1 MDVTPSS
8 SPPADDAATPEDR
21 LAEIERVRASGVF
34 SPGGRLSDLFEYL
47 AARSGPEDAP
57 KEAEIA
63 LAVFGKRGTENLR
76 DDPVARV
83 YMHRL
88 RRRLEDFYLRGGVP
102 TGIRLEIPKGGYRI
116 SARRIAAGPRGEAGS
131 LMARFEP
138 LPDAA
143 DEPVFEADA
152 SPTRRRRPGRPGRGV
167 WLAAGLLVAVGVLI
181 GCLIMLFAAPLAGS
195 RETIVRRAEAW
206 KGLAGSGRPLLVVVG
221 DYYIFGEY
229 EDRLF
234 LRRLIRDF
242 SINSKD
248 DLLARQLED
257 PKAYER
263 YGDVAL
269 QYLPVS
275 AAVALSDLAPL
286 LASAR
291 SVEVALASDLS
302 PERLKSSDIL
312 YVGLLSGLGPLRDP
326 IFTHS
331 RFRIGASYD
340 EIFDRK
346 TQETYT
352 SEAFLATQGDTMY
365 RDFGYFAAFDGPSGN
380 RIAILAGTRDTALMG
395 VAELLTRPA
404 GLKAIGAEA
413 RGRSSF
419 ETLLEVR
426 GQKNVNLETRI
437 LAGDALDSQDIWSRP
452 PSEAVSF
459 PTE

>member
-1 MDVTPSS
+1 M
-8 SPPADDAATPEDR
+8 
-21 LAEIERVRASGVF
+21 
-34 SPGGRLSDLFEYL
+34 
-47 AARSGPEDAP
+47 
-57 KEAEIA
+57 
-63 LAVFGKRGTENLR
+63 
-76 DDPVARV
+76 
-83 YMHRL
+83 
-88 RRRLEDFYLRGGVP
+88 
-102 TGIRLEIPKGGYRI
+102 
-116 SARRIAAGPRGEAGS
+116 
-131 LMARFEP
+131 
-138 LPDAA
+138 
-143 DEPVFEADA
+143 
-152 SPTRRRRPGRPGRGV
+152 
-167 WLAAGLLVAVGVLI
+167 
-181 GCLIMLFAAPLAGS
+181 
-195 RETIVRRAEAW
+195 
-206 KGLAGSGRPLLVVVG
+206 
-221 DYYIFGEY
+221 
-229 EDRLF
+229 
-234 LRRLIRDF
+234 
-242 SINSKD
+242 
-248 DLLARQLED
+248 
-257 PKAYER
+257 
-263 YGDVAL
+263 
-269 QYLPVS
+269 
-275 AAVALSDLAPL
+275 
-286 LASAR
+286 
-291 SVEVALASDLS
+291 EVALASDLS

-340 EIFDRK
+340 EFFDRK

-437 LAGDALDSQDIWSRP
+437 LAGDALDSQDIWSSP

>member
-1 MDVTPSS
+1 MDVTPPS
-8 SPPADDAATPEDR
+8 SPRSDDRATPEER

-34 SPGGRLSDLFEYL
+34 SPGGRLSDLFDYL
-47 AARSGPEDAP
+47 AVRSGADDRP

-63 LAVFGKRGTENLR
+63 LAVFGKKGGESLR

-88 RRRLEDFYLRGGVP
+88 RRRLEEFYLRGGVP
-102 TGIRLEIPKGGYRI
+102 TGVRLEIPKGGYRI
-116 SARRIAAGPRGEAGS
+116 TARRLSGGRDVEAGS
-131 LMARFEP
+131 DMARFEP
-138 LPDAA
+138 LPGLTGEAA
-143 DEPVFEADA
+143 FGAEPGRI
-152 SPTRRRRPGRPGRGV
+152 TRPGRGGMI
-167 WLAAGLLVAVGVLI
+167 AAGLLIALGVLV
-181 GCLIMLFAAPLAGS
+181 GCLIILLAVPPAGS
-195 RETIVRRAEAW
+195 REAMVRRAAAW
-206 KGLAGSGRPLLVVVG
+206 KGLTASDRPLLVVVG

-248 DLLARQLED
+248 ALLARQVED
-257 PKAYER
+257 PKGYER

-286 LASAR
+286 LAQAR

-302 PERLKSSDIL
+302 PDRLKTSDIL

-365 RDFGYFAAFDGPSGN
+365 RDFGYFAAFDGPRGN

-395 VAELLTRPA
+395 VAEQLTRKA
-404 GLKAIGAEA
+404 GLKALTAET
-413 RGRSSF
+413 RGRDAF
-419 ETLLEVR
+419 EILLEVR
-426 GQKNVNLETRI
+426 GQKHVNLETRI
-437 LAGDALDSQDIWSRP
+437 LAGDALDSKAIWSSP
-452 PSEAVSF
+452 PSETVSF

>member
-1 MDVTPSS
+1 MDVTPPPTEGLDEA
-8 SPPADDAATPEDR
+8 SPEER
-21 LAEIERVRASGVF
+21 LAEIARVRASHLF
-34 SPGGRLSDLFEYL
+34 TPGGRLSDLFDYL
-47 AARSGPEDAP
+47 IERSGPGEAP

-63 LAVFGKRGTENLR
+63 LAVFGKRGGADLR

-88 RRRLEDFYLRGGVP
+88 RRRLEEFYLRGGAP
-102 TGIRLEIPKGGYRI
+102 AGIRLEIPRGGYRI
-116 SARRIAAGPRGEAGS
+116 TARRIAGVPTDGLVMSG
-131 LMARFEP
+131 FEP
-138 LPDAA
+138 LPDGPRGALRA
-143 DEPVFEADA
+143 DRTLDA
-152 SPTRRRRPGRPGRGV
+152 PARRSFGLTRRAG
-167 WLAAGLLVAVGVLI
+167 LAAGLLLGAGVLI
-181 GCLIMLFAAPLAGS
+181 GCLMMALMVPQAGG
-195 RETIVRRAEAW
+195 RERLVRSAQAW
-206 KGLAGSGRPLLVVVG
+206 KGLAASERGLLVVVG

-257 PKAYER
+257 PRAYER

-275 AAVALSDLAPL
+275 AAVALSDLSPL
-286 LASAR
+286 IARAR
-291 SVEVALASDLS
+291 SVEVALASELS

-326 IFTHS
+326 VFTHS

-340 EIFDRK
+340 EILDRK
-346 TQETYT
+346 TGETFT

-365 RDFGYFAAFDGPSGN
+365 RDFGYFAAFDGPRGN

-395 VAELLTRPA
+395 VAEMLTRSS
-404 GLKAIGAEA
+404 GLKEIDAAI
-413 RGRSSF
+413 RGRKAF

-426 GQKNVNLETRI
+426 GQKHVNLETRI
-437 LAGDALDSQDIWSRP
+437 LATDTLESEAIWSTA
-452 PSEAVSF
+452 PSETVSF

>member
-1 MDVTPSS
+1 
-8 SPPADDAATPEDR
+8 
-21 LAEIERVRASGVF
+21 
-34 SPGGRLSDLFEYL
+34 
-47 AARSGPEDAP
+47 
-57 KEAEIA
+57 
-63 LAVFGKRGTENLR
+63 
-76 DDPVARV
+76 
-83 YMHRL
+83 
-88 RRRLEDFYLRGGVP
+88 
-102 TGIRLEIPKGGYRI
+102 
-116 SARRIAAGPRGEAGS
+116 
-131 LMARFEP
+131 
-138 LPDAA
+138 
-143 DEPVFEADA
+143 
-152 SPTRRRRPGRPGRGV
+152 
-167 WLAAGLLVAVGVLI
+167 VLI

-275 AAVALSDLAPL
+275 AAVALSDLSPL

-352 SEAFLATQGDTMY
+352 SEAFLATQGNTMY

-413 RGRSSF
+413 RGRPSF
-419 ETLLEVR
+419 EALLEVR

-437 LAGDALDSQDIWSRP
+437 LAGDALDSQDIWSSP